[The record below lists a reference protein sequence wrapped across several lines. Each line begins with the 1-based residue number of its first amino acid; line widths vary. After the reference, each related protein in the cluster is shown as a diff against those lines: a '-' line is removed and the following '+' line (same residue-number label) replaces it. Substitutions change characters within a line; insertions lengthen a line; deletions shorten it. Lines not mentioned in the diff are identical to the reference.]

1 MTATARF
8 AMMLL
13 VFMAISLLLTGA
25 PAIVFKKSIMF
36 GAAKASSAANKE
48 IRFSPVKNALNAEY
62 FGVTATAVAIVVTM
76 SDTMSTSVL
85 LSAGRPSLLVKKP
98 LICGAAKSSSA
109 ANEAMKELPKTAPLR
124 PPNVGIL
131 DAASAIPPMA

>member
-1 MTATARF
+1 
-8 AMMLL
+8 MLV

-25 PAIVFKKSIMF
+25 PAIIVRKSIMF

-109 ANEAMKELPKTAPLR
+109 ANEAMKELQESP
-124 PPNVGIL
+124 
-131 DAASAIPPMA
+131 